1 MSILL
6 DAVIRQ
12 KNQTSPDPLHAH
24 LQSPVSKVKPS
35 SQLPMLALSMLVG
48 VALGGGSYALLNSDG
63 VAQWLSSSAP
73 NAQANGQTI
82 EEATELA
89 KAAKNKQTE
98 IDTQAPSVIRSYQR
112 VSLPL
117 AQERHSLVMN
127 SGRDSGMSGGIY
139 SQGYGQDYDQSY
151 DQNYGQ
157 VASAEAMD
165 EDVELAETGSGSG
178 SGFATANSQSLIL
191 GNTNLTAQQQRIIA
205 EAMAADSQMAQI
217 KPQTNRQTHAEP
229 KDLVAAFQE
238 ALKQVEYQHSMAN
251 EVSSNK
257 LNPIPQDSD
266 ISIPKL
272 GELPYA
278 LQAQVPDFSIVAHV
292 YASSPQKRWLNVDGV
307 ELQQGDSIAG
317 GIKII
322 EIRPRDVVMEMAGT
336 QFRVPAI

>member
-63 VAQWLSSSAP
+63 VAQWLSSSTP
-73 NAQANGQTI
+73 NAQAI

-117 AQERHSLVMN
+117 AQERHSLAMN
-127 SGRDSGMSGGIY
+127 SGQDSGMSGGIY
-139 SQGYGQDYDQSY
+139 SQSYGQNYDQSY

-178 SGFATANSQSLIL
+178 SGFATANSQPLIL

-205 EAMAADSQMAQI
+205 EAMAADSQMAQVN
-217 KPQTNRQTHAEP
+217 PQTNRQTHAEP

-266 ISIPKL
+266 TSIPKL